1 MHTHIWK
8 KRPASPARAV
18 PGKHARGASHSHPQG
33 RTARRILITGLL
45 LGSLAAGS
53 AAIFQSATA
62 TGSVSAHH
70 QAATSTVD
78 SPWMY

>member
-1 MHTHIWK
+1 MQTHTWK
-8 KRPASPARAV
+8 ARPLGRTRAV
-18 PGKHARGASHSHPQG
+18 AGKHAKRAPHTNPPGKI
-33 RTARRILITGLL
+33 ARRILITALL

-53 AAIFQSATA
+53 AAISHNATA

-70 QAATSTVD
+70 QTAAKPD